1 MHGTKRE
8 IARTIALLSI
18 WFVAFLV
25 LWFVWEMSG
34 RDYRW
39 WTTAIS
45 AGVVFVAS
53 FVSIKISLPTLSS
66 GTAAQK
72 PNRPPET
79 SS

>member
-1 MHGTKRE
+1 MNKRWVG
-8 IARTIALLSI
+8 AFLLI
-18 WFVAFLV
+18 WFVVYLA

-53 FVSIKISLPTLSS
+53 FVLIKISLPTLSS

-72 PNRPPET
+72 PNRPPSE
-79 SS
+79 SDS